1 MENANPAPTTA
12 EARSTFLA
20 VEPQLYV
27 TNIEASCDYYS
38 EKLGFTVAFLYG
50 DPPYYGQVYRD
61 GVQLNLRQVHR
72 MPFDSDFRESE
83 IDALAAT
90 IVVEDVAALY
100 AEYEAAGATFHQHLQ
115 TEEWG
120 TKTIIVSDPDGNLIA
135 FAG

>member
-1 MENANPAPTTA
+1 MENTRPEPTAA

-61 GVQLNLRQVHR
+61 GVQLNLRQVER
-72 MPFDSDFRESE
+72 LPFDSDFRARE
-83 IDALAAT
+83 IDALSAT

-100 AEYEAAGATFHQHLQ
+100 AEYEATGANFHQKLQ
-115 TEEWG
+115 IEEWG

-135 FAG
+135 FAS